1 MSCAVYIMTIKKQ
14 YEVLKMRFF
23 LESTAFTFY
32 KNVSL

>member
-1 MSCAVYIMTIKKQ
+1 MSYAVYMMMIKKQ
-14 YEVLKMRFF
+14 YEVLKTRFF